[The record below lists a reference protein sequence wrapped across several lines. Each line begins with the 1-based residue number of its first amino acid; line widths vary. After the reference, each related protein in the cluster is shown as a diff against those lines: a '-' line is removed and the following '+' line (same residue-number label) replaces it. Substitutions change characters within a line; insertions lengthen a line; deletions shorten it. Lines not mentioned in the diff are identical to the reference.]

1 MEDKNAIAKNAL
13 DDIKVT
19 AFKITNSD
27 LNRLSAVSTN
37 ICPIMRAV
45 QKLFYELPELAYIFG
60 VGCDSY
66 GQQLVVKDI
75 VDPRVINKVKI
86 SLEIYNFQLDLQSII
101 KQFSKKNTL

>member
-45 QKLFYELPELAYIFG
+45 
-60 VGCDSY
+60 
-66 GQQLVVKDI
+66 
-75 VDPRVINKVKI
+75 
-86 SLEIYNFQLDLQSII
+86 
-101 KQFSKKNTL
+101 